1 MEVDEMN
8 ISNELTSWLVGIG
21 IGSHIGG
28 AIGLMLL
35 VYYKLKWRREN
46 QDYEKRMK
54 GDSKC

>member
-1 MEVDEMN
+1 MN